1 MDDGKVNAHTVIPA
15 QPGYYLLTKVH
26 DENNLFSVHKSPIVA
41 WIITYQHKYNEFVYY
56 PDAVPVSYDAE
67 YGGPLYIL
75 EPNGQVVSPADESWD
90 TLEDFVAE
98 LNNRE

>member
-15 QPGYYLLTKVH
+15 QPGYYFLTKVH
-26 DENNLFSVHKSPIVA
+26 DDNNLISIHKSPIVA
-41 WIITYQHKYNEFVYY
+41 WVITYQHKYNEFIYY
-56 PDAVPVSYDAE
+56 PDALPVGYDFMDDA
-67 YGGPLYIL
+67 PVYIL
-75 EPNGQVVSPADESWD
+75 DPTGQVVSPQNESWD